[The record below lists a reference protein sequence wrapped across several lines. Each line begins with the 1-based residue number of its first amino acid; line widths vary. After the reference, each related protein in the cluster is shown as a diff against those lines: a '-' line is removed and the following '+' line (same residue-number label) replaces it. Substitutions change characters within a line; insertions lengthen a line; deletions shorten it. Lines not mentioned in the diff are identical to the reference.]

1 MDKFEYVNHDCH
13 VDEQTQHYGTHIPLR
28 DQILGEGLT

>member
-1 MDKFEYVNHDCH
+1 MDKFEYVNHDCR
-13 VDEQTQHYGTHIPLR
+13 VDEQTQQYGTHIPLR